1 MARVLVAMSGG
12 VDSSVTAHLL
22 IQEGHD
28 CAGATMVLHDSP
40 QDPKVA
46 RDLAD
51 AAAVANRLGI
61 DHEVLDWRSAFKD
74 LVIRSFVD
82 AYESGRT
89 PNPCYTCNRT
99 VKFGLLLDYARAQG
113 FDYLATGHYA
123 QVQHAAA
130 PERQKLRCA
139 IDVAKDQSYFLAG
152 LNQEQLAHTLM
163 PLGSY
168 TKEQVRALAE
178 TQGFA
183 NARKGESQDICFIP
197 SGDYL
202 AFLEELRGE
211 PYPSGFIIDTTG
223 RPVGTHRGAVAYTI
237 GQRKGLGVA
246 LGEPAYVCAKDMAAN
261 TVTVGSLAHLMAQ
274 GCTVDCWNWIGPSV
288 APGSEPLTVLVKT
301 HYRQT
306 PQPARLIALPNGA
319 ARIDFAEPQR
329 AVAPGQAAVA
339 YRGNS
344 VVGGGLIQEAL
355 R

>member
-22 IQEGHD
+22 VQEGHD

-46 RDLAD
+46 RDLSD
-51 AAAVANRLGI
+51 AATVAARLGI
-61 DHEVLDWRSAFKD
+61 DHEVLDWRSAFQD
-74 LVIRSFVD
+74 LVVRSFVD
-82 AYESGRT
+82 AYETGRT

-123 QVQHAAA
+123 QVQPGASTK
-130 PERQKLRCA
+130 RQELRCA
-139 IDVAKDQSYFLAG
+139 ADTAKDQSYFLAG
-152 LNQEQLAHTLM
+152 LTQEQLAHTLM
-163 PLGSY
+163 PLGGY
-168 TKEQVRALAE
+168 TKVQVRTMAE
-178 TQGFA
+178 AQGFV

-197 SGDYL
+197 HGDYL
-202 AFLEELRGE
+202 AFLEELRGQ
-211 PYPSGFIIDTTG
+211 PYPSGPIVDTAG
-223 RPVGTHRGAVAYTI
+223 KPVGTHRGAVAYTI

-246 LGEPAYVCAKDMAAN
+246 LGEPAYVCAKDMATN

-274 GCTVDCWNWIGPSV
+274 GCIVDDWNWIAAPV
-288 APGSEPLTVLVKT
+288 APGTKPLAVLVKT

-306 PQPARLIALPNGA
+306 PQPARLIPQPNGTM
-319 ARIDFAEPQR
+319 RIDFVEPQR

-339 YRGNS
+339 YCGSS
-344 VVGGGLIQEAL
+344 VVGGGLIREAL